1 MKTRRIDKFLV
12 DRINLSRN
20 KIVSLIEKKLIEVN
34 GNVINDKSHLVN
46 SNDEIII
53 KKIKVYVSRGAYK
66 LLHAIKHYKINLEN
80 KICLDVGC
88 STGGFSQVMLEGKA
102 KFIYAIDVGYKQFNR
117 KLLSKTN
124 FLNLNRSDFEHK
136 IDFIACDVSFISL
149 TKIIEHINKIFAYPF
164 KLVCLIKPEFE
175 LTPKIIAKN
184 KGHVDL
190 KYHKKVIEKI
200 LSLAKKLNL
209 KIHEPVKSP
218 IVGAKKGNIEYLIWF
233 GTEGEPAEFN
243 ISDIVETA
251 HKEL

>member
-1 MKTRRIDKFLV
+1 MKTTRIDKFLV

-34 GNVINDKSHLVN
+34 GNFINDKSHLVN

-117 KLLSKTN
+117 KLLSKKICLKEKTN
-124 FLNLNRSDFEHK
+124 FLNLNSRDFAHK

-209 KIHEPVKSP
+209 KIHEPIKSP
-218 IVGAKKGNIEYLIWF
+218 IVGAKKRNIEYLILL
-233 GTEGEPAEFN
+233 EKNNE
-243 ISDIVETA
+243 
-251 HKEL
+251 